1 MNSCK
6 EGGEDPHFLIEDGS
20 AKVKDRENDEASK
33 QEGNQDTSQFIVLDH
48 GVGHDNQKRVKG
60 RCLPSCPIARKY
72 LFGMTN
78 VFGAIIV
85 DDFWV
90 DDEENTKAKSEDKD

>member
-1 MNSCK
+1 
-6 EGGEDPHFLIEDGS
+6 
-20 AKVKDRENDEASK
+20 
-33 QEGNQDTSQFIVLDH
+33 
-48 GVGHDNQKRVKG
+48 VGHDNQKRVKG

-85 DDFWV
+85 DNFWV
-90 DDEENTKAKSEDKD
+90 DDEKNTKAKSEDKD